1 MIIRTIFVPIRGD
14 GKGEGVLDHAIAIG
28 QAGNAHIEVVHC
40 RPRPED
46 LLPFGVFLTA
56 AIKKQI
62 TASASS
68 LADEEERNLKDLF
81 DEYCS
86 RHDLTVVDTPP
97 WPLDKMSASWRE
109 ITGKQASVIASH
121 GRLADLVV
129 VPRPDRSQN
138 IGFNSLE
145 AALFETGKPVL
156 MCPPVPASTLGE
168 HVVVAWSSSAEAARA
183 VTLALPVLE
192 AAKSVTVVTADTG
205 DGAADAEDLCAYLAS
220 HGVDAASNT
229 LKAGASAVG
238 SAILGATSEARGDL
252 LVMGAFGQNRRREL
266 VLGGVTQHIID
277 HAELPVLMAH

>member
-14 GKGEGVLDHAIAIG
+14 GKGEGVLDHAIALG
-28 QAGNAHIEVVHC
+28 RGGNVHIEVAHC

-62 TASASS
+62 TSSASA
-68 LADEEERNLKDLF
+68 LADEEERNLKGLF
-81 DEYCS
+81 DDYCG
-86 RHDLTVVDTPP
+86 RHGLVAVDTPP
-97 WPLDKMSASWRE
+97 WPLDRMSASWRE
-109 ITGKQASVIASH
+109 VTGKQASVIASH
-121 GRLADLVV
+121 GRLADLIV

-156 MCPPVPASTLGE
+156 MCPPAPVAKIGD
-168 HVVVAWSSSAEAARA
+168 HVVIAWSSSAEAARA

-192 AAKSVTVVTADTG
+192 SAKAITVLTVDTG
-205 DGAADAEDLCAYLAS
+205 DGAANGQELCDYLVS
-220 HGVDAASNT
+220 HGVDAGT
-229 LKAGASAVG
+229 KALTAGSSAVG
-238 SAILGATSEARGDL
+238 GALLKAAEEAGGDV

-277 HAELPVLMAH
+277 HADLPILMAH